1 MSCCEFCFMSK
12 ICKPKF
18 DSDRLYR
25 ENGDESWEAVG
36 SAVSF
41 IILGSC
47 FETGTVALCTILHV
61 CVCVEGGR
69 GMRACVWK
77 CVSMFSIEGGGG
89 VICCVACVFAHDLVN
104 SAFIGYSATAY
115 SCTQTTRV
123 FISVVS
129 TLSVSATS
137 AFTTD

>member
-1 MSCCEFCFMSK
+1 MSK

-47 FETGTVALCTILHV
+47 FETGTVALCTIPHV
-61 CVCVEGGR
+61 CVCVEGGGGCVR
-69 GMRACVWK
+69 VCGRVGACSVWG
-77 CVSMFSIEGGGG
+77 VGGGG

-104 SAFIGYSATAY
+104 SALIGYSATAY